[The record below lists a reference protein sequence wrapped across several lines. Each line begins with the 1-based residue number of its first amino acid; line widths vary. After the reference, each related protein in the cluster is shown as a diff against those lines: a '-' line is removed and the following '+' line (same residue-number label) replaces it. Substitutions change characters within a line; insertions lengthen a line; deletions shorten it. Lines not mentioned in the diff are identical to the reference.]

1 MNRYDFSIPAPALP
15 SVLLPDDTKFREV
28 SKAGAR
34 MPETVNSEDDPWRS
48 ALID

>member
-1 MNRYDFSIPAPALP
+1 MNRYDFSIRAPALP
-15 SVLLPDDTKFREV
+15 SVLLPDDTEFRAV

-34 MPETVNSEDDPWRS
+34 MSETVNPEVDPWRS